1 MAKSVNIQA
10 KELYTL
16 NRWIIGYV
24 NYISVQLL
32 QKKKKIE
39 IEVFLENRNC
49 GNLLPVDSHLKTA
62 N

>member
-32 QKKKKIE
+32 PKKKIE

>member
-32 QKKKKIE
+32 PKKKIE

-49 GNLLPVDSHLKTA
+49 GNLLPVDSLLKTA